1 MNKTKEKALRFEMII
16 LLYYIII
23 KMAQRLSYNYEN
35 TYEREKTSKM
45 NQIENY
51 VSVLIDH
58 NKNYADQLNL
68 MRKENTDLRGQVEI
82 IMGEMLKLKENYEDV
97 LAQTKSQYSQ

>member
-1 MNKTKEKALRFEMII
+1 
-16 LLYYIII
+16 
-23 KMAQRLSYNYEN
+23 
-35 TYEREKTSKM
+35 
-45 NQIENY
+45 
-51 VSVLIDH
+51 
-58 NKNYADQLNL
+58 

>member
-82 IMGEMLKLKENYEDV
+82 IMGEMLKLKENY
-97 LAQTKSQYSQ
+97 